1 MYRDSWSKCP
11 TGGHVGS
18 FLSFAFTNNA
28 MMNIP
33 AYCPLSV
40 YPADKVVCIQ
50 FCLQDKLIKV
60 MCIWYLDRN
69 CKSSSQYVWKCPLPW
84 ILYDTIVVF
93 SALINEKCSHILVCI
108 QLWVREKA
116 MAPHSSVLGWRIPW
130 TEKPGRL
137 QSMGLH
143 RVGHDWSDAAA
154 AAAAWVNLKIMSCV

>member
-1 MYRDSWSKCP
+1 MWYSVIWMYCDSWSKCP

-50 FCLQDKLIKV
+50 FCLQDKLIKG

-108 QLWVREKA
+108 QLKWGRRQWHPTPVFLPGESHGRR
-116 MAPHSSVLGWRIPW
+116 SLVGCSPW
-130 TEKPGRL
+130 GRTE
-137 QSMGLH
+137 
-143 RVGHDWSDAAA
+143 SDMTEAT
-154 AAAAWVNLKIMSCV
+154 